1 MKGMEKEIDIKVC
14 PGKRQDPTLYL
25 ALIYIWICIWM
36 DLAHELDHERQ
47 ELIHDHPDRSDA
59 P

>member
-1 MKGMEKEIDIKVC
+1 MAGSRYQKTGS
-14 PGKRQDPTLYL
+14 DPLENSRAI
-25 ALIYIWICIWM
+25 ALLYIWICIWM
-36 DLAHELDHERQ
+36 NLAHELDHERK